1 MTILF
6 SFRTSYDRGRL
17 FCFMTMVF
25 LSQRF
30 CSSVQILTVFS
41 CERFGK
47 EWVILPGLGV
57 SVATEFCGNK
67 SLTEGRFVRSSL
79 LSNFLAGEIPFSLG
93 CEFKNIKARYS
104 SF

>member
-1 MTILF
+1 MTFLS
-6 SFRTSYDRGRL
+6 SFRILYDHGQL

-30 CSSVQILTVFS
+30 CLSVRILTVFS
-41 CERFGK
+41 CEIFDK
-47 EWVILPGLGV
+47 EWVILPDLGV
-57 SVATEFCGNK
+57 AVATEFCGNK
-67 SLTEGRFVRSSL
+67 SLAEGRFVRSSR
-79 LSNFLAGEIPFSLG
+79 LSNFLAGEILFSLG